1 MSSIF
6 FQKSIGVS
14 IFADLF
20 RNEKYTMAI
29 IGKIREKG
37 WLVLLVVGVALL
49 AFILGDW
56 NRIGSG
62 SGEVLGYG
70 TIGGERVDREAF
82 ENEMK
87 IARNDANVNT
97 QSQARQ
103 TGQQQPA
110 PNVDETRVWNTFV
123 QDLIT
128 QKEYDALGIDVSDEE
143 FESYIYAEEGF
154 PVLEDF
160 KSFVDSA
167 TQLFSPAL
175 LQQRIEQ
182 MQDSED
188 ELDRAIWD
196 MTKRQLIKR
205 RKEEKY
211 FDILEQGLYV
221 TNLEAKNDYE
231 SKKDVKNISF
241 AMKRYSEIPDEEV
254 AFSDADLKAYY
265 DKHKGDKKYFVKDAN
280 RKVEYFDI
288 KIEPSAKDSAEFD
301 AELAKLKDGFVST
314 EDDSVYARKNSGFY
328 SSTGASTAFP
338 KSVQNMTQYYQYPD
352 AMDTVFAKAQVG
364 DVVGPFQNEGNTAI
378 VKVTGFTL
386 DTINARHILLNANQ
400 ENFQQV
406 DAMADSLITILNNEN
421 FADLATQYSQDPG
434 SKIKGGDLGDFF
446 FNSMVP
452 PFAMYCIDSE
462 IGEIGKVY
470 SQFGIHIVQVLNRK
484 GKKYPRI
491 SLIQRTLKPSAETKQ
506 NIKMKA
512 EDLLFEMQDAMVNAE
527 GQGRV
532 SVFDTIANKNGY
544 LVRPQ
549 VLTDNNPNI
558 NYGFETDFAK
568 EKILKLAFN
577 EEAQTGD
584 MVNSPIMDKDRYIL
598 AILGTITTEGEPT
611 FESIKDAL
619 EREYIKEKKQEKLIA
634 QMENKD
640 LDKIDGTTVQ
650 TAEVTLG
657 SGTIGNMG
665 RDLKVAGIIFSGLR
679 DGERSTPIPGDHGV
693 WVVRIDKST
702 KAPAVK
708 DYETEKA
715 QLQSTLTNQLNSQ
728 ARFALRNKAKVV
740 DNRVLFQNGI
750 RR

>member
-1 MSSIF
+1 
-6 FQKSIGVS
+6 
-14 IFADLF
+14 
-20 RNEKYTMAI
+20 MAL

-37 WLVLLVVGVALL
+37 WLVLVVVGVALL

-56 NRIGSG
+56 NKIGGG

-82 ENEMK
+82 DKEMQ
-87 IARNDANVNT
+87 IARQDAKVNA
-97 QSQARQ
+97 QFQARQ
-103 TGQQQPA
+103 TGQQPEPPQ
-110 PNVDETRVWNTFV
+110 VDENRVWNTFV
-123 QDLIT
+123 QDAIT
-128 QKEYDALGIDVSDEE
+128 QKEYEALGIDVSDKE
-143 FESYIYAEEGF
+143 FDSYIYAEDGF

-182 MQDSED
+182 MADSEND
-188 ELDRAIWD
+188 LDRATWE
-196 MTKRQLIKR
+196 MNKRMLIKR

-211 FDILEQGLYV
+211 MDILKQGLYI

-231 SKKDVKNISF
+231 NKKSTKTISF
-241 AMKRYSEIPDEEV
+241 ALKRYSDL
-254 AFSDADLKAYY
+254 ADDKYQPSEAQLKAYFE
-265 DKHKGDKKYFVKDAN
+265 KHKGEKKYFVKDAN
-280 RKVEYFDI
+280 RKVEFFDI
-288 KIEPSAKDSAEFD
+288 KIVPSAKDSAEFD
-301 AELAKLKDGFVST
+301 NTIDSLKRGFIAAT
-314 EDDSVYARKNSGFY
+314 NDSIYARSKSGFY
-328 SSTGASTAFP
+328 SSTGASTALP
-338 KSVQNMTQYYQYPD
+338 KSIQNVTQYYQYPD
-352 AMDTVFAKAQVG
+352 AMDTVFAKAQIG
-364 DVVGPFQNEGNTAI
+364 DVIGPFNNEGNTAL

-406 DAMADSLITILNNEN
+406 DALADSLMTVLNNNN
-421 FADLATQYSQDPG
+421 FSELATEYSQDPG

-446 FNSMVP
+446 FNQMVP

-470 SQFGIHIVQVLNRK
+470 SQFGVHIVQVLNRR

-491 SLIQRTLKPSAETKQ
+491 SLIQRTLKPSTETKQ

-532 SVFDTIANKNGY
+532 NIFDTIANKNGY

-549 VLTDNNPNI
+549 VLSDNNPNI
-558 NYGFETDFAK
+558 TYGFETDFAK

-577 EEAQTGD
+577 EDAKTGD
-584 MVNSPIMDKDRYIL
+584 MVNSPIADKDRYIL
-598 AILGTITTEGEPT
+598 AVLGTITAEGEPT
-611 FESIKDAL
+611 LESIKDAL
-619 EREYIKEKKQEKLIA
+619 EREYIKEKKQEELSL
-634 QMENKD
+634 QMANKD

-650 TAEVTLG
+650 IAEVTFG
-657 SGTIGNMG
+657 TGTIGNMG
-665 RDLKVAGIIFSGLR
+665 RDLKVAGVIFSGLR
-679 DGERSTPIPGDHGV
+679 DGERSTPIAGDNGV

-702 KAPAVK
+702 NAPAV
-708 DYETEKA
+708 DDFETEKA
-715 QLQSTLTNQLNSQ
+715 QMQSSLNNQVNSQ
-728 ARFALRNKAKVV
+728 AKFALKNKAKVV
-740 DNRVLFQNGI
+740 DNRVLFQNTI